1 MFIKELENIKNKQ
14 IYNRITEM
22 KNTQERVN
30 CGIAEAEVWIS
41 ELEYRMVE
49 IIAVE
54 QNKERMN

>member
-1 MFIKELENIKNKQ
+1 MFTKEFENIKNKQ

-30 CGIAEAEVWIS
+30 CGIAEAEVQIS

-54 QNKERMN
+54 QKKERMN